1 MRKIFITGIGT
12 DVGKTVIS
20 AILTEAL
27 QADYWKPI
35 QAGFED
41 GTDKLRVK
49 NWISNTISQF
59 HEEQFL
65 LKEPMSPH
73 AAAELENK
81 NIQLSDFKLPNCNNS
96 NLIIEGAGGLLVPIN
111 NTHVVADLIMCLDA
125 EVLLVS
131 RNYLGSI
138 NHTLLTLNELL
149 SRKLKI
155 SGIIFNGEK
164 NEATESIILSKYKFP
179 FVGRVNFH
187 EEINK
192 NVILGYSS
200 QFKSI

>member
-41 GTDKLRVK
+41 GSDKLRVK
-49 NWISNTISQF
+49 NWISNTKSQF
-59 HEEQFL
+59 HDEQFL

-111 NTHVVADLIMCLDA
+111 NTHVVADLIKYLDS

-131 RNYLGSI
+131 KNYLGSI

-164 NEATESIILSKYKFP
+164 NEATESIILSKYNFP
-179 FVGRVNFH
+179 FVGRVNLH
-187 EEINK
+187 NEITK

>member
-1 MRKIFITGIGT
+1 MRKIFVTGIGT
-12 DVGKTVIS
+12 DIGKTVIS

-41 GTDKLRVK
+41 GTDKQRVK
-49 NWISNTISQF
+49 NWISNSKSQF

-73 AAAELENK
+73 AAAELDNIS
-81 NIQLSDFKLPNCNNS
+81 IQLSDFNLPSCSNS

-111 NTHVVADLIMCLDA
+111 NTHVVADLIEHLEA
-125 EVLLVS
+125 EVILVS

-138 NHTLLTLNELL
+138 NHTLLTLNELIR
-149 SRKLKI
+149 RKLKI

-164 NEATESIILSKYKFP
+164 NEATESIILSKYHFP

-192 NVILGYSS
+192 NVILEYSA